1 MKKQRKSYFILI
13 HANIWMKSLYC
24 VGTKVKN
31 KKSGPLIRSIT
42 VNTKFQREKKKEER
56 HWESYLKILLFNK

>member
-1 MKKQRKSYFILI
+1 
-13 HANIWMKSLYC
+13 MKSLYC

-42 VNTKFQREKKKEER
+42 VNTKFQREKKRRKALRE
-56 HWESYLKILLFNK
+56 LFKNIVI

>member
-13 HANIWMKSLYC
+13 HENIGMKALYC
-24 VGTKVKN
+24 VRTKVKN

-42 VNTKFQREKKKEER
+42 VNTKFQREKKRRKALRE
-56 HWESYLKILLFNK
+56 LFKNIVIK